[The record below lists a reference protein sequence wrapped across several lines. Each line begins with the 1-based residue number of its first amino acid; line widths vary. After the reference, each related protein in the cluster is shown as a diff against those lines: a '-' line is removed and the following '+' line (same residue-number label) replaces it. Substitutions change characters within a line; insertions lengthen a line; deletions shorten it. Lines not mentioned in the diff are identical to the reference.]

1 MQSSRQ
7 DLAKRRIP
15 TFAVLTALLAGTT
28 LAGAAQ
34 PASSPPAPVAASPS
48 TPGTPPA
55 TPLTDFRTQIG
66 DVKKSLEGVNAKI
79 EDRAK
84 AIETLSKPDAA
95 KQQVDELQALISQ
108 TLGLV
113 ADNGEIAK
121 LGAKALE
128 YSRAKQEQMRKDT
141 KFSPTERAAL
151 QRRWDRNVADMAK
164 ATDELSKASNEFTQ
178 LLKTVQT
185 RGDYAAEILEVEN
198 AAEMVKVIQ
207 NLAGDVRGASE
218 TLKTFI
224 RSLTPP
230 EV

>member
-1 MQSSRQ
+1 MRSHCRHHHTRS
-7 DLAKRRIP
+7 RIP
-15 TFAVLTALLAGTT
+15 LFTATLLAALLAGSG
-28 LAGAAQ
+28 LARAAGE
-34 PASSPPAPVAASPS
+34 AAAPPAATA
-48 TPGTPPA
+48 TTPA
-55 TPLTDFRTQIG
+55 TPLTDFRTQLG

-95 KQQVDELQALISQ
+95 RQQVEELQALISQ

-113 ADNGEIAK
+113 ADNGGIAR

-141 KFSPTERAAL
+141 KFTATERAAL
-151 QRRWDRNVADMAK
+151 QRRWDRNVTEMTK
-164 ATDELSKASNEFTQ
+164 ATDELSKASNEFAQ
-178 LLKTVQT
+178 LLKIIQT

-198 AAEMVKVIQ
+198 ATEMVKVIQ

-224 RSLTPP
+224 RSLSPP
-230 EV
+230 DA